1 MLTFFCQITAYI
13 LRNTRRVH
21 TQNKLILLTALSTG
35 QLLSYFLNLFFSF
48 EFQQLLQLLTLTNVL
63 NIPVSMNRLT
73 FLAHSGVSVTSWKCV
88 ENPHFC
94 FPDDFCR
101 RCHFPATG
109 KRPHWLRHSNESVA
123 VVFSVFCLSSIRK
136 PSRSEGKC
144 ARKISRRRGEN
155 SGCSAKLLTVVRA
168 GWKKNSARQNWNC
181 RKCKRGKVSTSV
193 RKSANNFM
201 RFPEENG
208 EN

>member
-73 FLAHSGVSVTSWKCV
+73 FLAHSLSECDQLEVCRKSTFLLPRRFLQTMPFSSPRKKATLTQTLERIGRG
-88 ENPHFC
+88 C
-94 FPDDFCR
+94 FFGFLFVVHKKALSQR
-101 RCHFPATG
+101 R
-109 KRPHWLRHSNESVA
+109 KM
-123 VVFSVFCLSSIRK
+123 
-136 PSRSEGKC
+136 RSENQ
-144 ARKISRRRGEN
+144 S
-155 SGCSAKLLTVVRA
+155 
-168 GWKKNSARQNWNC
+168 
-181 RKCKRGKVSTSV
+181 
-193 RKSANNFM
+193 
-201 RFPEENG
+201 
-208 EN
+208 